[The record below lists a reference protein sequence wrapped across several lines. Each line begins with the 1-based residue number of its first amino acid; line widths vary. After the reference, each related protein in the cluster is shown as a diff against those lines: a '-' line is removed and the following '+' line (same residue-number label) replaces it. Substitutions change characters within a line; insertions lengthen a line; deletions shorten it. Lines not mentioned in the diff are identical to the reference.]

1 MKMPNIIRLTDQYF
15 TVPALTVLI
24 AGLAIAPIG
33 NGVPA
38 LAQEPAHA
46 SAWISEHATRARLVG
61 GGVAQA
67 QGKTPALIAGLE
79 IQLDDGWKTYW
90 RNPGSSGVPPRFDFT
105 GSDNVASA
113 TALYPA
119 PARLKDRDGDT
130 IGYKTAV
137 VFPIEIKPVDATKP
151 VTLKLAAEY
160 GVCKDVCIPVQPAL
174 SLTLP
179 QGAAAKS
186 AGPDLAQ
193 ALERVPRSDAQ
204 LRPTDPKLK
213 SLKIDLASAKPSI
226 TIDAQFPGDSS
237 GADVFLEAP
246 DGIWIP
252 LAKSAGAV
260 AGGVGRFTVDLTDG
274 ADLADLKGRMI
285 RLTLVSASG
294 QSETTFKLE

>member
-1 MKMPNIIRLTDQYF
+1 MT
-15 TVPALTVLI
+15 ALV
-24 AGLAIAPIG
+24 AGLSIAAFDSG
-33 NGVPA
+33 SPA
-38 LAQEPAHA
+38 DAQEPAHV

-61 GGVAQA
+61 GGVAPTQD
-67 QGKTPALIAGLE
+67 KSSMLVAGLE

-113 TALYPA
+113 TALFPA
-119 PARLKDRDGDT
+119 PVRLKDRDGDT
-130 IGYKTAV
+130 IGYKTNV
-137 VFPIEIKPVDATKP
+137 VFPIEIKPIDATKP

-179 QGAAAKS
+179 AGSAAKP
-186 AGPDLAQ
+186 AGASLAK

-204 LRPTDPKLK
+204 VKPTDPKLK

-226 TIDAQFPGDSS
+226 AIEAQFPGDAS

-252 LAKSAGAV
+252 LAKAEGAV
-260 AGGVGRFTVDLTDG
+260 TGGVGRFTVDLTDG
-274 ADLADLKGRMI
+274 ADLADLKGRTI
-285 RLTLVSASG
+285 RLTLVSTGG